1 METRQGIG
9 IFYWSG
15 CEYSYWLTTHLSHR
29 NTVSFETCPSFW
41 GCTLTLILIT
51 RMTSNFLLSGI
62 SYFRILLFPL
72 LSVSSVLSISSC
84 YLLWTGEGN
93 HQCAFLFLF
102 LIFVEHSCFT
112 MWCSLCC
119 TAKGI
124 RYVQIHISPPLRI
137 SFLFR
142 SSQSTRVEFLVLYS
156 QFSLVIYFIHPG
168 IFLIRPLLIDLVNR
182 VMGALF
188 LNIISYC
195 SFWLHLV
202 NILLHAHLSKHS
214 FIICLSIS
222 GISLRW
228 GPLFSSGVSL
238 VAQLVKKLPARK
250 ETQI

>member
-9 IFYWSG
+9 IFYLSG
-15 CEYSYWLTTHLSHR
+15 CEYSYWLTTHLSQR

-51 RMTSNFLLSGI
+51 RMTSNLLLSGI

-72 LSVSSVLSISSC
+72 LSVSPVLSISSC

-93 HQCAFLFLF
+93 HQWAFLFSFFF
-102 LIFVEHSCFT
+102 LIFLEHSCFT
-112 MWCSLCC
+112 MCCSLCC

-124 RYVQIHISPPLRI
+124 RYIQIHIFPPLRI

-168 IFLIRPLLIDLVNR
+168 IFLIRPLLITLVNR

-188 LNIISYC
+188 LNIISYRY
-195 SFWLHLV
+195 FWLHLYTP
-202 NILLHAHLSKHS
+202 A
-214 FIICLSIS
+214 C
-222 GISLRW
+222 
-228 GPLFSSGVSL
+228 PLV
-238 VAQLVKKLPARK
+238 
-250 ETQI
+250 